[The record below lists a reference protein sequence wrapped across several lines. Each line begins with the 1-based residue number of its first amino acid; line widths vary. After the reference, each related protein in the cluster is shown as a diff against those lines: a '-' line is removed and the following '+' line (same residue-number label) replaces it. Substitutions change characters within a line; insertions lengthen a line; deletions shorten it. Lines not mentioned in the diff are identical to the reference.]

1 MVLAALLVAAA
12 NWLFLVLSYRSGCC
26 LLSFRY
32 EPEAPCLRKA
42 AICSLYCGTGL
53 FSLTWVGG
61 TFEDNFD
68 PDEFLLDDAATLL
81 FK

>member
-1 MVLAALLVAAA
+1 
-12 NWLFLVLSYRSGCC
+12 
-26 LLSFRY
+26 LSFRY

-42 AICSLYCGTGL
+42 AICSLYWGTGL